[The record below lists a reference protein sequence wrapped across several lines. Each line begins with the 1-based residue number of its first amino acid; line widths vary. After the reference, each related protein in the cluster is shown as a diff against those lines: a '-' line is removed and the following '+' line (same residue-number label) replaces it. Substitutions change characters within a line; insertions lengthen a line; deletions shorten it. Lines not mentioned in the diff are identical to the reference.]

1 MTKPP
6 LALTGS
12 AVAAEL
18 KFHPVCLMFPNMNS
32 WDFNALVS
40 DIIHNGVLEPVW
52 LDKDYLVID
61 GRHRVKACVK
71 LKSMVPYRII
81 EEGDSILLA
90 ISANLARRH
99 LTVGQRAMIAAK
111 IANMPKGMPTANN
124 APIVA
129 QASKDLSDIAGLTT
143 EKENIAQADAANM
156 LKISRSSVQRAHVLH
171 SYGTPE
177 LARMVEEGKVHLTSA
192 SEIARLSLERQA
204 EIVAKG
210 PKGVEEAAAHH
221 RKMVHAENLAVGRQ
235 ERMNAEPEDGEA
247 IRARREE
254 RRRNEIEREL
264 SRPQTVPS
272 RSPAPTAPQPSH
284 MAPGTALRI
293 PLGYAFIDAS
303 ARLLPW
309 SVAKLLE
316 AVKHTA
322 KHRDTS
328 TYMVVRL
335 YGERV

>member
-1 MTKPP
+1 
-6 LALTGS
+6 
-12 AVAAEL
+12 
-18 KFHPVCLMFPNMNS
+18 
-32 WDFNALVS
+32 
-40 DIIHNGVLEPVW
+40 
-52 LDKDYLVID
+52 
-61 GRHRVKACVK
+61 
-71 LKSMVPYRII
+71 
-81 EEGDSILLA
+81 
-90 ISANLARRH
+90 
-99 LTVGQRAMIAAK
+99 MIAAK

-129 QASKDLSDIAGLTT
+129 QASKEAANIAGVTT
-143 EKENIAQADAANM
+143 EKENIAESEAANM

-272 RSPAPTAPQPSH
+272 RSPAPTAPQPGH

-293 PLGYAFIDAS
+293 PLGYAFIDVVDAS
-303 ARLLPW
+303 AATLTYRLLSW
-309 SVAKLLE
+309 SVAE
-316 AVKHTA
+316 SRDAVKCTRMA
-322 KHRDTS
+322 KRRDTS
-328 TYMVVRL
+328 KYRVIRL
-335 YGERV
+335 YGELV